1 MFDLVGVFAGQIT
14 EGVANQIVNIVDAY
28 GYAAIAVSLIMTILS
43 AGGLSASSV
52 AIDSAIITIKQYL
65 KNNLK
70 GQAIAF

>member
-1 MFDLVGVFAGQIT
+1 MFDLVGLFAGKIT
-14 EGVANQIVNIVDAY
+14 NAVAEKIVNIIDAY

-43 AGGLSASSV
+43 AGGLSASSALIDG
-52 AIDSAIITIKQYL
+52 AIVTVKNYL